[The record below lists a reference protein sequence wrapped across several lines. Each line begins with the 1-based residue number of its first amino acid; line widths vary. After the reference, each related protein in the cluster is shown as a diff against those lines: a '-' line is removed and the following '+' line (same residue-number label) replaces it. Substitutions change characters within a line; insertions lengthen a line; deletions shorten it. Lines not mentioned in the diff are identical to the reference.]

1 MRSSKRTLSG
11 VLAGIVVI
19 AGAGWAVGTRLRS
32 PADEAALRQP
42 PKPSLV
48 TSPVVRRKLTS
59 TVTVSGTLAYGSPLP
74 VFLAGVVGGTAETQ
88 RVTRAPHPGA
98 IREGSVLMEVNGRPV
113 FALRGRVPMHRT
125 MAPGT
130 RGRDV
135 GQLQAALRRLGFTT
149 PATGVFDRSTA
160 AAVRRWYGGRGYTA
174 QEPDLA
180 ARRELETLR
189 QAVQTAQETLA
200 ADRKALDA
208 GRDVRPLKLKLDNAR
223 EDLRAAERALERED
237 LRELIPEEARRLEA
251 LRQAART
258 AEEASLTAEQA
269 LAAAKPED
277 DRRLL
282 EVKASNARQDVQAAE
297 EALASFDQ
305 EVADARETRLA
316 GAGAAVRRAQEAVST
331 AEQALRQARQTSP
344 LRLKVA
350 NGRRNLAGAKAILAE
365 YLRTYGVS
373 VPPGE
378 IVFLPRLPARLDKA
392 AVRPGDAVEGEVA
405 TVTSAAFAVTG
416 SVESKEA
423 GLLRKGMKA
432 TLETG
437 DGAELSAVLT
447 ATGEAAR
454 LATAAP
460 GGSGDTGG
468 GSGGT
473 GGTGGGSG
481 AVSGRSGGRFGSV
494 PVLLTP
500 TAAKGLRELVGTT
513 VTVKISVGSTES
525 AVLTVPVAAVVTS
538 ADGRP
543 RVQVELPGDR
553 TRDVTVTTGLA
564 ADGNVQV
571 TPVEQGALEEGD
583 RVVVGGA

>member
-1 MRSSKRTLSG
+1 M
-11 VLAGIVVI
+11 LAGIVVI

-88 RVTRAPHPGA
+88 RVTRAPRPGA
-98 IREGSVLMEVNGRPV
+98 VREGSVLMEVNGRPV

-135 GQLQAALRRLGFTT
+135 GQLQAALRRLGFAA

-189 QAVQTAQETLA
+189 QAVRTAQETLA

-208 GRDVRPLKLKLDNAR
+208 GRDVRPLKLKLGNAR

-237 LRELIPEEARRLEA
+237 LRELTPEEALRLEA
-251 LRQAART
+251 LRQGART

-269 LAAAKPED
+269 LAAAKLED

-282 EVKASNARQDVQAAE
+282 EMKASNARQDVQAAE

-316 GAGAAVRRAQEAVST
+316 GAAAAVRRAQEAVST
-331 AEQALRQARQTSP
+331 AEQSLRQARQTSP

-350 NGRRNLAGAKAILAE
+350 NGRRSLAGAKAILAE

-447 ATGEAAR
+447 ATGESAR

-460 GGSGDTGG
+460 GGSGGTGGGSGDTGG
-468 GSGGT
+468 GSGGA

-553 TRDVTVTTGLA
+553 TRDVAVTTGLA